1 MYLDVNKKK
10 TYKNKIATTEVS
22 MLTLLKDMMALVAL
36 AGFSAATL
44 TWMDMA
50 SRLV

>member
-1 MYLDVNKKK
+1 
-10 TYKNKIATTEVS
+10 
-22 MLTLLKDMMALVAL
+22 MLTFLKDAMAMVTLV
-36 AGFSAATL
+36 GFTGAML

>member
-1 MYLDVNKKK
+1 
-10 TYKNKIATTEVS
+10 
-22 MLTLLKDMMALVAL
+22 MLTFFKDAL
-36 AGFSAATL
+36 ALIALCGFTGATL

>member
-1 MYLDVNKKK
+1 MLLDLNKRR
-10 TYKNKIATTEVS
+10 TYKNKIATMEVE
-22 MLTLLKDMMALVAL
+22 MLTFVKDMMALMAL
-36 AGFSAATL
+36 VGFTGASL

>member
-1 MYLDVNKKK
+1 
-10 TYKNKIATTEVS
+10 
-22 MLTLLKDMMALVAL
+22 MLSFLKDAISLAALV
-36 AGFSAATL
+36 GFTGATL

>member
-1 MYLDVNKKK
+1 
-10 TYKNKIATTEVS
+10 
-22 MLTLLKDMMALVAL
+22 MMAFFALV
-36 AGFSAATL
+36 GFTGATI

>member
-1 MYLDVNKKK
+1 MRVFLKDL
-10 TYKNKIATTEVS
+10 VS
-22 MLTLLKDMMALVAL
+22 MIALI
-36 AGFSAATL
+36 GFTGASL

>member
-1 MYLDVNKKK
+1 
-10 TYKNKIATTEVS
+10 
-22 MLTLLKDMMALVAL
+22 MLTFLKDAMAMITLI
-36 AGFSAATL
+36 GFTGAML

>member
-1 MYLDVNKKK
+1 
-10 TYKNKIATTEVS
+10 
-22 MLTLLKDMMALVAL
+22 MLIFLKDAMALLAL
-36 AGFSAATL
+36 CGFTGAML

>member
-1 MYLDVNKKK
+1 
-10 TYKNKIATTEVS
+10 
-22 MLTLLKDMMALVAL
+22 MLTFLKDAMAMIALV
-36 AGFSAATL
+36 GFTGATL